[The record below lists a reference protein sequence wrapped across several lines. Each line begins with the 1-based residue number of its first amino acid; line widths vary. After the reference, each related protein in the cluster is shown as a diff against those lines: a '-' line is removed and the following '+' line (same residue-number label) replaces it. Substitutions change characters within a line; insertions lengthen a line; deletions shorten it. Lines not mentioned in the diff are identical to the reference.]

1 MIQVDT
7 TAAIL
12 VGYYAG
18 LIGYIT
24 AGVVL
29 WRTLGRD
36 RLSRA
41 QDRTDDAVV
50 EMYRAAQV
58 AADTWF
64 TDHQLIRPAT
74 RRRLAAASRLA
85 GHRSS
90 RTDDRLSR
98 IIHELNAWLV
108 TRSDLSENPSKGVA
122 LGINHD
128 IDPNAEL
135 ALNALALEIVA
146 DAWLESREDF
156 ARSDWSAGKA
166 ISKAKLRA
174 QRPLYQS

>member
-1 MIQVDT
+1 MMQVET

-24 AGVVL
+24 TGVVL
-29 WRTLGRD
+29 WLTLRRD

-41 QDRTDDAVV
+41 EDRTDDAVI

-58 AADTWF
+58 AADSWVV
-64 TDHQLIRPAT
+64 DHQLIEPAA

-85 GHRSS
+85 GQRSS

-98 IIHELNAWLV
+98 IIQELNAWLV
-108 TRSDLSENPSKGVA
+108 TRADLSEHPNQGAA

-128 IDPNAEL
+128 IDPNAEV

-146 DAWLESREDF
+146 DAWLEGREAF
-156 ARSDWSAGKA
+156 ATSDWSAGKA
-166 ISKAKLRA
+166 ISKAKSKA
-174 QRPLYQS
+174 QIPLYDS